1 MGVFLSTLQ
10 TYIRGI
16 LAHVP
21 GMHWAVIGA
30 PACGLFRVDGFG
42 DEYGG
47 GVCRG
52 VGGGNFEKSIL

>member
-1 MGVFLSTLQ
+1 MSVFLSTLQ

-16 LAHVP
+16 LAHIP

-30 PACGLFRVDGFG
+30 PARGLFRIDGSG

-47 GVCRG
+47 AF
-52 VGGGNFEKSIL
+52 VGPPDGIL